1 MDVIATRIFDLVKEH
16 GIEQKEFALML
27 GVTDKKVSAWKTGRS
42 STYTKILPQIADAL
56 STTTEYLLN
65 GTKIEKPETLSG
77 SGLSEGEELLIQLF
91 RLLPQEE
98 KDAVLRVVQAAA
110 AGQRSPE

>member
-1 MDVIATRIFDLVKEH
+1 MDVVERIFDLLDQTPM
-16 GIEQKEFALML
+16 EQKEFAKLV
-27 GVTDKKVSAWKTGRS
+27 GVSDDTASDWRRRRS
-42 STYTKILPQIADAL
+42 GSYSKRLPQIAEVL
-56 STTTEYLLN
+56 GTTVEYLLN